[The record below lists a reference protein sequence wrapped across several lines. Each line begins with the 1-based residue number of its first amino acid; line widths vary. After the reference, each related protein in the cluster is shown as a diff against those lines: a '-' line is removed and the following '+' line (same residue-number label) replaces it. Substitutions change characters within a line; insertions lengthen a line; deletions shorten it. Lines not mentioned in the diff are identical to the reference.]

1 MKTVVVLTLVCV
13 ALAHAALRPN
23 ELTRPNPRPGLP
35 RAQPR
40 IFPLEKAPLRMRAK
54 QADLVIDGKETT
66 IGLASAYY
74 LSGFLDDSWNIL
86 GKIVGALVG
95 TGQEGEVD
103 YFEVIRTQ
111 VQQVVGDYIDAHNM
125 EQLEIYKES
134 LGVLL
139 QRYMDAPVES
149 SNYAD
154 KNTVANSL
162 STSIIANRFLVEA
175 GERPQSMIIHFADI
189 ASIHILVLKDVAQ
202 TYSKQGAPSRWWVDL
217 DDQLNHYIS
226 HGKTLQNSVV
236 DWRND
241 MVTCSFEEGRK
252 YDSWIITDPV
262 ARLKDTCRQ
271 LHGTSG
277 CDDHCQAY
285 QLTMNREVSQF
296 VWNYMGK
303 ALREW
308 EALKLVSTAMVKEIY
323 GNN

>member
-1 MKTVVVLTLVCV
+1 MNRFT
-13 ALAHAALRPN
+13 H
-23 ELTRPNPRPGLP
+23 
-35 RAQPR
+35 
-40 IFPLEKAPLRMRAK
+40 
-54 QADLVIDGKETT
+54 VI
-66 IGLASAYY
+66 ILQ
-74 LSGFLDDSWNIL
+74 IL

-95 TGQEGEVD
+95 KGQEGEVD

-125 EQLEIYKES
+125 KQLEIYKES

-139 QRYMDAPVES
+139 QRNSCRRHIVCVAELLPFHHSPDSYMDAPVES
-149 SNYAD
+149 SNYAN

-162 STSIIANRFLVEA
+162 STSIITNRFLVEA

-189 ASIHILVLKDVAQ
+189 ASIHILVLKDAAQ

-226 HGKTLQNSVV
+226 HGKTLQNAVV

-241 MVTCSFEEGRK
+241 MVTCSYEEGRK

-271 LHGTSG
+271 IHSTSG

-308 EALKLVSTAMVKEIY
+308 EMLRLVSAAMVKKIY
-323 GNN
+323 G